1 MAWSRTAPE
10 LPSGSE
16 WTQVG
21 TTSWGNN
28 NLDITSVVSVARL
41 NGKGFAVQVV
51 ETRQHYRYN
60 FTDLYLRCDIGGV
73 TGTPETGIK
82 GTSSNGST
90 TAYFTGEAAA
100 GVTVDVVV
108 GFQAGISSSLN
119 PYLPATGKCLYR
131 SSPCPSDLDFCNGVF
146 PYAADLDLD
155 LHGLPDA
162 ADLQKN
168 RCAEQRGGGKGRG
181 LNGDSGVNTAD
192 ICGDRDALSGFTD
205 KIERCRSF

>member
-28 NLDITSVVSVARL
+28 NLEITSVVSVARL
-41 NGKGFAVQVV
+41 NGNGLAVQVV
-51 ETRQHYRYN
+51 ETRRHDRYN

-108 GFQAGISSSLN
+108 GFRADISSSLKRVSFIA
-119 PYLPATGKCLYR
+119 PAPLGATVYVKIA
-131 SSPCPSDLDFCNGVF
+131 GVWK
-146 PYAADLDLD
+146 PT
-155 LHGLPDA
+155 
-162 ADLQKN
+162 QIKVKV
-168 RCAEQRGGGKGRG
+168 GG
-181 LNGDSGVNTAD
+181 VW
-192 ICGDRDALSGFTD
+192 RDAVA
-205 KIERCRSF
+205 KIKVGGTWK

>member
-108 GFQAGISSSLN
+108 GFRADISSSLKRVSFTA
-119 PYLPATGKCLYR
+119 PALLGSTVYFK
-131 SSPCPSDLDFCNGVF
+131 V
-146 PYAADLDLD
+146 
-155 LHGLPDA
+155 
-162 ADLQKN
+162 
-168 RCAEQRGGGKGRG
+168 
-181 LNGDSGVNTAD
+181 SGVWKRAQ
-192 ICGDRDALSGFTD
+192 IKVKVGGVWKDAVA
-205 KIERCRSF
+205 KIKVGGTWK

>member
-1 MAWSRTAPE
+1 MAWSTTPPE
-10 LPSGSE
+10 LPGGSE

-28 NLDITSVVSVARL
+28 NLDITSVVYTARL
-41 NGKGFAVQVV
+41 NGNGFAVKVV

-82 GTSSNGST
+82 GTRGNGST

-108 GFQAGISSSLN
+108 GFQAEISSSLKKVSFTA
-119 PYLPATGKCLYR
+119 PALLGATVFLKVGGVWKRATLYR
-131 SSPCPSDLDFCNGVF
+131 KG
-146 PYAADLDLD
+146 
-155 LHGLPDA
+155 GTW
-162 ADLQKN
+162 KN
-168 RCAEQRGGGKGRG
+168 ALAKFKAGGIWK
-181 LNGDSGVNTAD
+181 
-192 ICGDRDALSGFTD
+192 
-205 KIERCRSF
+205 

>member
-41 NGKGFAVQVV
+41 NGKGFAVKVV

-82 GTSSNGST
+82 GTSGNGST

-108 GFQAGISSSLN
+108 GFRADISSSLKTVSFTA
-119 PYLPATGKCLYR
+119 PAPLGATIYLKVGGVWKPAQVKVKVG
-131 SSPCPSDLDFCNGVF
+131 GVW
-146 PYAADLDLD
+146 
-155 LHGLPDA
+155 
-162 ADLQKN
+162 
-168 RCAEQRGGGKGRG
+168 
-181 LNGDSGVNTAD
+181 
-192 ICGDRDALSGFTD
+192 RDAVA
-205 KIERCRSF
+205 KIKVGGTWK

>member
-1 MAWSRTAPE
+1 MAWSTTPPE
-10 LPSGSE
+10 LPGGSE

-82 GTSSNGST
+82 GTSGNGST

-108 GFQAGISSSLN
+108 GFQAGVSSSLKTVSFTV
-119 PYLPATGKCLYR
+119 PALLGATFFLKVG
-131 SSPCPSDLDFCNGVF
+131 GVWK
-146 PYAADLDLD
+146 PVQVKVKV
-155 LHGLPDA
+155 GGVWKDA
-162 ADLQKN
+162 VAKIKV
-168 RCAEQRGGGKGRG
+168 GGTWK
-181 LNGDSGVNTAD
+181 
-192 ICGDRDALSGFTD
+192 
-205 KIERCRSF
+205 

>member
-28 NLDITSVVSVARL
+28 NLEITSVVSVARL
-41 NGKGFAVQVV
+41 NGNGLAVQVV
-51 ETRQHYRYN
+51 ETRRHDRYN

-108 GFQAGISSSLN
+108 GFRADISSSLKRVSFTA
-119 PYLPATGKCLYR
+119 PALLGSTLYFKVGGTWRQTTLYR
-131 SSPCPSDLDFCNGVF
+131 KG
-146 PYAADLDLD
+146 
-155 LHGLPDA
+155 GTW
-162 ADLQKN
+162 KN
-168 RCAEQRGGGKGRG
+168 ALAKFKAGGTWK
-181 LNGDSGVNTAD
+181 
-192 ICGDRDALSGFTD
+192 
-205 KIERCRSF
+205 